1 MSLYVYRAYQY
12 KFCGLHDLE
21 KIEVIEAKNMEDAKD
36 WAKEAAY
43 DIIMNDDR
51 IFGDL
56 YNEVNDKFEQIM
68 GFPYDSNAYDERFS
82 NILNKLISNDIAF
95 EVFEINEDV
104 INTYSIQQ
112 LQDMAE
118 EDFENF
124 IADFS
129 ISIF

>member
-68 GFPYDSNAYDERFS
+68 GFPYDSNAYNERFS